1 MKASL
6 LWRIWSVWTVW
17 TLEVGLVEKFA
28 VVEMGGTAGRGK
40 LWSAHAHENSTQW
53 HGSDRKEQAT
63 SHSKNTTSMYVAMLI
78 SVTKASISLGT
89 RPSFSIFRGSGSETR
104 LACISVEIDGAA
116 RTNQVG
122 YITVIARLLGIYG
135 NVNRPCPWASPSDS
149 GRFPAINP

>member
-1 MKASL
+1 MANYEAHT
-6 LWRIWSVWTVW
+6 RTRTV
-17 TLEVGLVEKFA
+17 GP
-28 VVEMGGTAGRGK
+28 R
-40 LWSAHAHENSTQW
+40 TQ

-78 SVTKASISLGT
+78 SVTKAIA
-89 RPSFSIFRGSGSETR
+89 

-135 NVNRPCPWASPSDS
+135 NVNRPCPRASPSDS
-149 GRFPAINP
+149 GRFTAINP